1 MSPGISLRI
10 RLSLSL
16 TPTLNLTLIRRPAA
30 RHLGDCLLLRRCS
43 AHPEER
49 HTVRVLPATRR
60 EPRRGS
66 GFVPSRDTRQHER
79 RQRRMPGHRLRSA
92 GRIGPYHD
100 DHDEGQLW
108 CAARLRVG
116 TGGVRRRR
124 QGRGE
129 PAGGRYGN
137 TQLDA
142 VRHPRGGS
150 YRRLRECDR
159 RCALPDSSNYHN
171 RHSRSSSR
179 SSRLAPT
186 DCLRPW

>member
-79 RQRRMPGHRLRSA
+79 RQRGLPGQRVRSA
-92 GRIGPYHD
+92 GRIGAYHD
-100 DHDEGQLW
+100 DHADGQLR
-108 CAARLRVG
+108 CAARLRNCP
-116 TGGVRRRR
+116 TGLRR
-124 QGRGE
+124 RGE
-129 PAGGRYGN
+129 PARRRDGCCNPMCERLPLYVSEAATLCARGCNPMY
-137 TQLDA
+137 
-142 VRHPRGGS
+142 PR
-150 YRRLRECDR
+150 
-159 RCALPDSSNYHN
+159 
-171 RHSRSSSR
+171 
-179 SSRLAPT
+179 
-186 DCLRPW
+186 